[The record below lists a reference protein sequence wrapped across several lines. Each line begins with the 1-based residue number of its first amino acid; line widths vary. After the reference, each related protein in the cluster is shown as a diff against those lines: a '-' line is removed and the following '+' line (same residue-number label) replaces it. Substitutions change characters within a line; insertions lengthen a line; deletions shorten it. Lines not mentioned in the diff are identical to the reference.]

1 MNPAER
7 GMVLRKLEKIEE
19 GQRLTNRQLN
29 TIREYVKGLE
39 ADNEAIIRRMVAL
52 GKENEKILK
61 ELDHQSRMVEQL
73 VRRGGRG

>member
-1 MNPAER
+1 MNPAEK
-7 GMVLRKLEKIEE
+7 GMILRKLENIED
-19 GQRLTNRQLN
+19 GQRLTRRQLN
-29 TIREYVKGLE
+29 TIREHVKGLE

-73 VRRGGRG
+73 VRRGSRG